1 MEGISKSNDRIFDIL
16 DSDDKVETF
25 SNLLDKKSE
34 LNKYAYDLR
43 KNSGRGLLVITLAK
57 PEKDENCKSILSFL
71 HLTLPGI
78 PNSKMVHIT
87 RNKR

>member
-16 DSDDKVETF
+16 DSVDKVETF

-43 KNSGRGLLVITLAK
+43 KNSGRGLLVFTLAK
-57 PEKDENCKSILSFL
+57 PDKDSKSILSFL

-78 PNSKMVHIT
+78 PNSNMVHIT
-87 RNKR
+87 RNKK